1 MPPRKSQKPRGPPRT
16 PPELRSLKACISFRA
31 NQKANLDRL
40 KADHRLSL
48 LCQQAVDMDAELEA
62 LPDSVRD
69 DALEAA
75 AASFFDEWGLEWNLA
90 GSYVICQNEQVQRG
104 ATSEEM
110 SLNAEALGI
119 PAGKLIP
126 ALQELFDLEK
136 EYSLQKAAVLRKYRS
151 GKNDIDCCR

>member
-16 PPELRSLKACISFRA
+16 PPELRSLKLSISFRA
-31 NQKANLDRL
+31 DQKANLDRL

-48 LCQQAVDMDAELEA
+48 LCQKAVDQDAELES
-62 LPDSVRD
+62 LPDGVRD

-75 AASFFDEWGLEWNLA
+75 AVRFFDELILA
-90 GSYVICQNEQVQRG
+90 GSYAISQDELIQHE

-110 SLNAEALGI
+110 GLDAEALGI

-126 ALQELFDLEK
+126 ALQALWDLEK
-136 EYSLQKAAVLRKYRS
+136 EYARRKAAVLRKYRR
-151 GKNDIDCCR
+151 KKYD